1 MLKDICKGYLSQVQI
16 ETQLIVF
23 VCCLFLWWIILKK
36 KNRLHILMLLFCGA
50 YSTVVLAAT
59 ILGRSPGSAIS
70 SVDTLFSTW
79 LGALKEQKTSDLYEI
94 VLNVLVFMPMG
105 MICSSLG
112 YSKKKVILITLLI
125 SLCIEITQFLTG
137 RGVFEICDLV
147 HNALGGFIGADVYS
161 FIIRMKGNINTKPV

>member
-1 MLKDICKGYLSQVQI
+1 MLIDMFKGYLSQVQFKS
-16 ETQLIVF
+16 LITAF
-23 VCCLFLWWIILKK
+23 VCWLLIWWLLLKRK
-36 KNRLHILMLLFCGA
+36 GRLHVPMLLFCAG
-50 YSTVVLAAT
+50 YSTFILAAT
-59 ILGRSPGSAIS
+59 ILGRSPGSAVS

-79 LGALKEQKTSDLYEI
+79 LGTLKEQKISDLYEI

-125 SLCIEITQFLTG
+125 SLCIETTQFLTG
-137 RGVFEICDLV
+137 RGIFEICDLV
-147 HNALGGFIGADVYS
+147 HNALGGFIGAVVYS